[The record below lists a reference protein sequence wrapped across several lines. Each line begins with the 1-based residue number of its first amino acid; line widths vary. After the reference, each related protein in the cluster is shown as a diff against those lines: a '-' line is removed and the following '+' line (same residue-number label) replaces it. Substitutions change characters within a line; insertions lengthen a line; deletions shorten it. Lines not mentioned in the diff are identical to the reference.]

1 MKDIFIFGDSV
12 AYGQWDE
19 QGGWPQRLRSSLD
32 QSYISQRAERTYV
45 YNLGVPGE
53 TAADVLKRFGEEV
66 RARTKAGRKNVII
79 IAVGLNDAHFMV
91 RKNRPMFTAEE
102 FEANLRKL
110 VAMAR
115 EHSSQIALVGLNPVD
130 EAKVT
135 PLPWNPEKSY
145 QNERIREF
153 NGIIEKVAKE
163 ENLFFADIWESFGQ
177 QDYKSLLSDGLHP
190 NASGHRRI
198 AERVVPFV
206 LGTPGVKMVKT
217 R

>member
-1 MKDIFIFGDSV
+1 MKDIFVFGDSI

-32 QSYISQRAERTYV
+32 QSYISQRAERTYI

-53 TAADVLKRFGEEV
+53 TSEDVLKRFKNEIS
-66 RARTKAGRKNVII
+66 ARTKPGRKNMVIF
-79 IAVGLNDAHFMV
+79 AVGVNDSHFMV
-91 RKNRPMFTAEE
+91 RKNKYQFTPEE
-102 FEANLRKL
+102 FEANLKKL
-110 VAMAR
+110 VAAAR
-115 EHSSQIALVGLNPVD
+115 EHSSQIALVGLNPV
-130 EAKVT
+130 EEEKVT

-153 NGIIEKVAKE
+153 NGILEKVAKE
-163 ENLFFADIWESFGQ
+163 ENLFFADVWESFSH
-177 QDYKSLLSDGLHP
+177 QDYKTLLSDGLHP

-198 AERVVPFV
+198 AEKVIPFIM
-206 LGTPGVKMVKT
+206 GTPGIKSVAS